1 MAVINGGNGVIAW
14 GNFRPKGGNNTV
26 WDSYN
31 MSSVTDN
38 GTGRITWNIST
49 DATSNSYV
57 VVGSASFGDASDDA
71 NIGIMGP
78 RRQYSL
84 DSGSSSVQ
92 KVGSCYCCYTY
103 PHGGYNDFADFASS
117 SAAFIGR
124 V

>member
-1 MAVINGGNGVIAW
+1 MAIINGDNGVIAW

-49 DATSNSYV
+49 DATANSYV
-57 VVGSASFGDASDDA
+57 VVGSGSFGDSSDDF
-71 NIGIMGP
+71 NMGIMGP
-78 RRQYSL
+78 RRVNSL
-84 DSGSSSVQ
+84 DSGSSSDQ
-92 KVGSCYCCYTY
+92 KVGSCYTIYTY
-103 PHGGYNDFADFASS
+103 PHGGYSSTADFASS